1 MTKELK
7 REPWQQAGAR
17 GPDDVEVWRS
27 GRQSQGAAGMER
39 NTRQRGAIR
48 RAFQRADRPLGTGEV
63 LELARTEVGGL
74 GIATVYRNIR
84 TLVDEGWL
92 AVVELPGEVPRYEV
106 AGKEHH
112 HHFRC
117 RQCDRV
123 YEVPG
128 CVGSLSEI
136 VPEGF
141 VLESHE
147 LVLYGRCP
155 ECATAA

>member
-1 MTKELK
+1 
-7 REPWQQAGAR
+7 
-17 GPDDVEVWRS
+17 
-27 GRQSQGAAGMER
+27 MER

-63 LELARTEVGGL
+63 LEQARGEVGGL

-84 TLVDEGWL
+84 TLVNEGWL
-92 AVVELPGEVPRYEV
+92 DVVELPGEVPRYEV
-106 AGKEHH
+106 HGKSHH

-128 CVGSLSEI
+128 CIGSMNEI
-136 VPEGF
+136 VPPGF
-141 VLESHE
+141 SLESHE
-147 LVLYGRCP
+147 LVLYGL
-155 ECATAA
+155 CADCSLSQ

>member
-1 MTKELK
+1 
-7 REPWQQAGAR
+7 
-17 GPDDVEVWRS
+17 
-27 GRQSQGAAGMER
+27 MER

-63 LELARTEVGGL
+63 LELARSEVGGL

-92 AVVELPGEVPRYEV
+92 TVVELPGEVPRYETN
-106 AGKEHH
+106 GKQHH

-117 RQCDRV
+117 RNCGRV

-128 CVGSLSEI
+128 CVSDLNEI
-136 VPEGF
+136 VPPGF
-141 VLESHE
+141 VMEAHD
-147 LVLYGRCP
+147 LVLYGQ
-155 ECATAA
+155 CADCSPPP